1 MANYYRLKDNF
12 SLRGWEKLPYAIIE
26 EKSGVAVFVDN
37 KYFNALN
44 LCNGN
49 IDTSLPLISNDTR
62 KMIQEGVDN
71 GVIEACNPGQGISE
85 KQKYKYYPV
94 RYVRLVH
101 WSITGRCNYKCKH
114 CYLSAP
120 DAKYGELTH
129 DEIMR
134 IIPQIKECGI
144 NVVSLTGGEPLV
156 RPDFLE
162 IVDALLENDIK
173 ISQIYSNGYLVN
185 EKLLRELDARKIHP
199 EFNMSYDGEGWHDWL
214 RGINGAEDAVNR
226 AFSLC
231 RDMGFPT
238 GSEMCL
244 HRLNMHTLRASVKHL
259 ASLGVKS
266 LKVSSVMDAG
276 DWEKN
281 KENNSLS
288 IKESYQTYLDYIPVY
303 YADGMPLSLQMS
315 TFFYASPSKPDE
327 FRIPE
332 YQADEV
338 SPENCVCGCARTMLY
353 ISPDGRLM
361 PCMPMAGTSIHDKMP
376 LLTENTLIDA
386 INKSF
391 WFELVNRRVKEFF
404 ADNEECWNCEYAKH
418 CRGGCRADALR
429 VDQNNYMGK
438 SPSVCELLRGE
449 WPKKIIEA
457 VKRVKPEAKLGDGNS
472 NFRRYYS
479 YHD

>member
-1 MANYYRLKDNF
+1 MANYYRLKDKII
-12 SLRGWEKLPYAIIE
+12 LRGWEKLPYAVVDDDT
-26 EKSGVAVFVDN
+26 GYAYFVDS
-37 KYFNALN
+37 KHFNALN

-49 IDTSLPLISNDTR
+49 IDISLPLISDEAR
-62 KMIQEGVDN
+62 KIIHEFEEKGI
-71 GVIEACNPGQGISE
+71 IEACNPGQSISD

-94 RYVRLVH
+94 RYARLVH

-120 DAKYGELTH
+120 DAKYGELSH

-162 IVDALLENDIK
+162 IVDALLENELK

-185 EKLLRELDARKIHP
+185 ENLLRELDKRGIHP
-199 EFNMSYDGEGWHDWL
+199 EFNMSYDGVGFHDWL
-214 RGINGAEDAVNR
+214 RGIKGAEDAVNR

-238 GSEMCL
+238 GAEMCL

-259 ASLGVKS
+259 ASLGVRA
-266 LKVSSVMDAG
+266 LKVSAVMEAG

-281 KENNSLS
+281 KENNTLS
-288 IKESYQTYLDYIPVY
+288 IKEAFQTYLDYIPDY
-303 YADGMPLSLQMS
+303 YADGMPLSLQMGN
-315 TFFYASPSKPDE
+315 FFSASPARPDE
-327 FRIPE
+327 FRIPNYRE
-332 YQADEV
+332 EEI
-338 SPENCVCGCARTMLY
+338 SPEGCVCGCARVMLY
-353 ISPDGRLM
+353 ISPEGRLM
-361 PCMPMAGTSIHDKMP
+361 PCMPMAGTPIQDKMP
-376 LLTENTLIDA
+376 LLTENKLIDA

-404 ADNEECWNCEYAKH
+404 AANDECRTCEYAKH
-418 CRGGCRADALR
+418 CGGGCRADALSA
-429 VDQNNYMGK
+429 DPNNYMGK
-438 SPSVCELLRGE
+438 SPSLCELLRGE
-449 WPKKIIEA
+449 WPKKIIDA
-457 VKRVKPEAKLGDGNS
+457 VKRAKPDAKCYGVNS
-472 NFRRYYS
+472 L
-479 YHD
+479 